1 MPDHFYVYPEYVER
15 SIPRADGRRVP
26 ADVAPS
32 GVTLDEIAAA
42 ATALGFKATTEA
54 DKHYPP
60 RAHAFAGRV
69 KVAKR
74 PGATKARFLVD
85 LAKEINR
92 RRPAAARK
100 V

>member
-15 SIPRADGRRVP
+15 SIPRAEGRRVP
-26 ADVAPS
+26 ADVAPPA
-32 GVTLDEIAAA
+32 VTLEEITAAA
-42 ATALGFKATTEA
+42 AALGFKATPEA
-54 DKHYPP
+54 DKHYPA

-74 PGATKARFLVD
+74 PGTTKARFLVD